1 MAAVEEEAAVVG
13 EVVEEGLDL
22 RPGAPHEEV
31 IMTAPW
37 LRSIL
42 IRQIVILP
50 HCGQSWRPGISRWG
64 SLTPWHPGG
73 IVVGALKV
81 VAVGLDLS
89 GATEAIVRAVDEG
102 CVHVLTV
109 LILEC

>member
-1 MAAVEEEAAVVG
+1 MAAVAAVEEEAAVVG

-22 RPGAPHEEV
+22 RPGAAHEEG
-31 IMTAPW
+31 IMTMAGP
-37 LRSIL
+37 
-42 IRQIVILP
+42 QVVIPP

-73 IVVGALKV
+73 ITLRALKG

-89 GATEAIVRAVDEG
+89 VDEG
-102 CVHVLTV
+102 CVLTV